1 MLMIPSGWFGRLPD
15 RVILERTSW
24 LILINLVDIGSL
36 LKEVKGNCQ
45 FERFDPSL
53 NILILLF

>member
-1 MLMIPSGWFGRLPD
+1 MSMIPSGWFGRLPD
-15 RVILERTSW
+15 HVILERTSW
-24 LILINLVDIGSL
+24 SILIKMVDIGNL